1 MCNILRCAS
10 CRRAEAGFSITD
22 FRKKKIGSVIF
33 WRREMLDKKGR
44 CHYTKNKEKALPAK
58 WSAPYRHL
66 VKKD

>member
-1 MCNILRCAS
+1 MCFLPQGRSWVQYNRFL
-10 CRRAEAGFSITD
+10 
-22 FRKKKIGSVIF
+22 KKKIGSVIF

>member
-1 MCNILRCAS
+1 
-10 CRRAEAGFSITD
+10 
-22 FRKKKIGSVIF
+22 
-33 WRREMLDKKGR
+33 MLDKKGR